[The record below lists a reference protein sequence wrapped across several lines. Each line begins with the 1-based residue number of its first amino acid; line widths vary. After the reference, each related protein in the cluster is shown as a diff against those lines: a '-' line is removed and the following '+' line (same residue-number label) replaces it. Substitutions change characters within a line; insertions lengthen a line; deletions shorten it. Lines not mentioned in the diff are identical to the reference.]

1 MDSPR
6 EAPGARPQST
16 HRSRHPATLLLEAP
30 RHPTLHLRGPPASRF
45 GAARPPTH
53 PAALAVN
60 LRIAPVVA
68 LVATAGLL
76 VLLSQLRDPPAPPP
90 TADGPGGQ
98 GSGDGSAPTPF
109 LAPMAPAGGSAIPC
123 GIPLGW
129 RVAAVDPRFR
139 LDAEEALRAVEEA
152 VALWETRAGRSLF
165 RHDPAEGLPI
175 RFVREEGQVGPEE
188 LRRLETEYRDAGAE
202 LQRWRDELVQ
212 RVAELVAR
220 QEEHR
225 AAVAEFEQRLERH
238 NASVLRWRERGGPP
252 TTVLPELQGSEREL
266 ERTRQELEARRLV
279 LEQERGE
286 LEAEDARLR
295 EMADRH
301 EARGD
306 SLRRAFPMTRMEAG
320 VYREAVRPEGGRL
333 VAVNREIRIHRFE
346 GHNDLV
352 RVLAHELGHALGL
365 PHLSAAGALMAPEY
379 GRGSAARAPTVEAA
393 DLELLRAICRDPAS
407 GGTGSG

>member
-1 MDSPR
+1 M
-6 EAPGARPQST
+6 
-16 HRSRHPATLLLEAP
+16 LEAP
-30 RHPTLHLRGPPASRF
+30 RNPTLILRVPPTSRF
-45 GAARPPTH
+45 GATRPPTH

-60 LRIAPVVA
+60 LRLAPAVA

-76 VLLSQLRDPPAPPP
+76 VWLTQLRDTPVDPTTAGDPA
-90 TADGPGGQ
+90 
-98 GSGDGSAPTPF
+98 GDGSGVGSASPPF

-139 LDAEEALRAVEEA
+139 LGAEEAERAVQEA
-152 VALWETRAGRSLF
+152 VALWESRAGRSLF
-165 RHDPAEGLPI
+165 RHDPEEGLPI

-188 LRRLETEYRDAGAE
+188 LRRLESEYSDAGAE
-202 LQRWRDELVQ
+202 LQRWRDELLQ
-212 RVAELVAR
+212 RVEDLVAR
-220 QEEHR
+220 QEAHR

-252 TTVLPELQGSEREL
+252 TTVLPEIQGSEREL
-266 ERTRQELEARRLV
+266 ERSREGLEARRLV
-279 LEQERGE
+279 LEEERTE
-286 LEAEDARLR
+286 LEAEDERLR
-295 EMADRH
+295 QMADRH

-320 VYREAVRPEGGRL
+320 VYREAVRPEEGRL

-379 GRGSAARAPTVEAA
+379 GRGSADRPPSVEAA
-393 DLELLRAICRDPAS
+393 DLELLRAICRDPAPD
-407 GGTGSG
+407 GTGSG